1 MQKTTHQEYKNSL
14 RLWRPRFGC
23 PDAIKVFELM
33 KKMRGRSLTPEERR
47 KIKRQIIKIVD
58 NYV

>member
-1 MQKTTHQEYKNSL
+1 MQKTIHQEYKDSL
-14 RLWRPRFGC
+14 RFWRPRFGC
-23 PDAIKVFELM
+23 PNAIKILELI
-33 KKMRGRSLTPEERR
+33 KKVRGRLLTPEERK